1 MMFKSIISPRNANT
15 REHTPLNNKRYSMGK
30 EPSADYRIKTIED
43 QLIEV
48 KTRLLE
54 LDNNSRT
61 QFSLI

>member
-1 MMFKSIISPRNANT
+1 
-15 REHTPLNNKRYSMGK
+15 MGK